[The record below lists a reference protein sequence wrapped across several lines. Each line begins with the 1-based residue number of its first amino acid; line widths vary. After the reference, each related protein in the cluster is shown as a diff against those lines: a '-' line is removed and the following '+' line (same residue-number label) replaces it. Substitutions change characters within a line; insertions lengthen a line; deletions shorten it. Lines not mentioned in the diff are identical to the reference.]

1 MPARRN
7 PLGGGFGRRVGV
19 SGLVMITVEHLS
31 VHFGKVRAVD
41 DVSFTVPEGEVFG
54 FIGPNGAGK
63 TTTIKVL
70 ATLLV
75 PTAGRAWVDGHCVVN
90 EPEAVR
96 RVIGY
101 MPDYYGVY
109 DGVTVYEYL
118 DFFAAAYR
126 LPYRKR
132 RMTIEAVLE
141 LTDLGGLRDRLV
153 GALSKGMK
161 QRLCVAKTLIH
172 DPKVLI
178 LDEPAAGLDPRARIE
193 LRELLKELARMGKT
207 IFISSHILTEL
218 ADLCTTV
225 GIIERGKLLAAGPL
239 EGITEALSPRRRV
252 LIEVAGRAEQ
262 ARRVL
267 SAEPDVVQVEVEDRR
282 LRVELAGGRERIA
295 GLVRVLVRADIDVL
309 SVSDERPDLESVFL
323 QVTKGEVM

>member
-1 MPARRN
+1 
-7 PLGGGFGRRVGV
+7 
-19 SGLVMITVEHLS
+19 MITVEHLS
-31 VHFGKVRAVD
+31 MHFNGLRAVD
-41 DVSFTVPEGEVFG
+41 DVTFTVPEGEVFG

-63 TTTIKVL
+63 TTTIKIL

-75 PTAGRAWVDGHCVVN
+75 PTAGRAWVNGHCVVN

-96 RVIGY
+96 QVVGY

-109 DGVTVYEYL
+109 DGVTVWEYL

-126 LPYRKR
+126 LPYRER
-132 RMTIEAVLE
+132 RATVDAVLE
-141 LTDLGGLRDRLV
+141 LTDLEGLRHRLV
-153 GALSKGMK
+153 GTLSKGMK

-218 ADLCTTV
+218 SDVCTTV
-225 GIIERGKLLAAGPL
+225 GIIERGRLLTAGRVDQ
-239 EGITEALSPRRRV
+239 ITQALSPVRRV
-252 LIEVAGRAEQ
+252 LIEVGGREAE
-262 ARRVL
+262 
-267 SAEPDVVQVEVEDRR
+267 AERLLTAQPSVVHVAAEGTR
-282 LRVELAGGRERIA
+282 LRVELSAERSEIA
-295 GLVRVLVRADIDVL
+295 DLVGLLVAADIPVL
-309 SVSDERPDLESVFL
+309 GVSDDRRDLESVFL
-323 QVTKGEVM
+323 RVTKGEVM

>member
-1 MPARRN
+1 
-7 PLGGGFGRRVGV
+7 
-19 SGLVMITVEHLS
+19 MITVEHLS
-31 VHFGKVRAVD
+31 MHFNGLRAVD
-41 DVSFTVPEGEVFG
+41 DVTFTVPAGEVFG

-63 TTTIKVL
+63 TTTIKIL

-75 PTAGRAWVDGHCVVN
+75 PTAGRAWVNGHCVVN

-96 RVIGY
+96 QVVGY

-109 DGVTVYEYL
+109 DGVTVWEYL

-132 RMTIEAVLE
+132 RATVDAVLE
-141 LTDLGGLRDRLV
+141 LTDLEGLRHRLV
-153 GALSKGMK
+153 GTLSKGMR

-218 ADLCTTV
+218 SDVCTTV
-225 GIIERGKLLAAGPL
+225 GIIERGRLLTAGRVDQ
-239 EGITEALSPRRRV
+239 ITQALSPVRRV
-252 LIEVAGRAEQ
+252 LIEVGGREAE
-262 ARRVL
+262 
-267 SAEPDVVQVEVEDRR
+267 AERLLAAQPSVVHVAAEGTR
-282 LRVELAGGRERIA
+282 LRVELSAERSEIA
-295 GLVRVLVRADIDVL
+295 DLVGLLVAADIPVL
-309 SVSDERPDLESVFL
+309 AVSDDRRDLESVFL
-323 QVTKGEVM
+323 RVTKGEVM

>member
-1 MPARRN
+1 
-7 PLGGGFGRRVGV
+7 
-19 SGLVMITVEHLS
+19 MITVEHLTM
-31 VHFGKVRAVD
+31 HFNGVRAVD
-41 DVSFTVPEGEVFG
+41 DVTFTVAEGEVFG

-63 TTTIKVL
+63 TTTIKIL
-70 ATLLV
+70 STLLL

-96 RVIGY
+96 QVMGY

-126 LPYRKR
+126 LRYRER
-132 RMTIEAVLE
+132 RATINAVLE
-141 LTDLGGLRDRLV
+141 LTDLDGLRHRLV

-193 LRELLKELARMGKT
+193 LRGLLKELARMGKT

-218 ADLCTTV
+218 SDICTTV
-225 GIIERGKLLAAGPL
+225 GIIERGKLLAAGRVDQ
-239 EGITEALSPRRRV
+239 ITEALSPARQV
-252 LIEVAGRAEQ
+252 LIELGGREAEAERLLAG
-262 ARRVL
+262 
-267 SAEPDVVQVEVEDRR
+267 EPGVTHVSVEGPM
-282 LRVELAGGRERIA
+282 LRVEISGRRGDIA
-295 GLVRVLVRADIDVL
+295 GLVKVLVTADVPVL
-309 SVSDERPDLESVFL
+309 GVSDDRQDLESVFL
-323 QVTKGEVM
+323 RVTKGEVT

>member
-1 MPARRN
+1 MHFN
-7 PLGGGFGRRVGV
+7 
-19 SGLVMITVEHLS
+19 GL
-31 VHFGKVRAVD
+31 RAVD
-41 DVSFTVPEGEVFG
+41 DVTFTVPEGEVFG

-63 TTTIKVL
+63 TTTIRIL
-70 ATLLV
+70 ATLQI

-96 RVIGY
+96 QTIGY

-109 DGVTVYEYL
+109 DGVTVWEYL

-126 LPYRKR
+126 IPPSR
-132 RMTIEAVLE
+132 RGATLRGVLE
-141 LTDLGGLRDRLV
+141 LTDLGELRHRLV
-153 GALSKGMK
+153 GVLSKWMK

-218 ADLCTTV
+218 SDVCTTV
-225 GIIERGKLLAAGPL
+225 GIIEQGKLLAAGSVDQ
-239 EGITEALSPRRRV
+239 ITRGLSPIRRV
-252 LIEVAGRAEQ
+252 VFEVAAGVAQAE
-262 ARRVL
+262 RL
-267 SAEPDVVQVEVEDRR
+267 LLAEPDVAHVAVEGSR
-282 LRVELAGGRERIA
+282 LRVELSAERGRIA
-295 GLVRVLVRADIDVL
+295 ELVRLLVTADVPVLN
-309 SVSDERPDLESVFL
+309 VSDDRRDLESVFL
-323 QVTKGEVM
+323 RVTKGEVM

>member
-1 MPARRN
+1 
-7 PLGGGFGRRVGV
+7 
-19 SGLVMITVEHLS
+19 MITVEHLS
-31 VHFGKVRAVD
+31 MHFNGLRAVD
-41 DVSFTVPEGEVFG
+41 DVTFTVPEGEVFG

-63 TTTIKVL
+63 TTTIKIL

-96 RVIGY
+96 QVVGY

-109 DGVTVYEYL
+109 DGVTVWEYL

-132 RMTIEAVLE
+132 RATIDAVLE
-141 LTDLGGLRDRLV
+141 LTDLEGLRHRLV
-153 GALSKGMK
+153 GTLSKGMK

-218 ADLCTTV
+218 SDVCTTV
-225 GIIERGKLLAAGPL
+225 GIIERGKLLTAGRVDQ
-239 EGITEALSPRRRV
+239 ITQALSPVRRV
-252 LIEVAGRAEQ
+252 LIEVGGREAE
-262 ARRVL
+262 
-267 SAEPDVVQVEVEDRR
+267 AERLLAAQPSVVYVAAEGTR
-282 LRVELAGGRERIA
+282 LRVELSAERSEIA
-295 GLVRVLVRADIDVL
+295 DLVGLLVAADVPVLG
-309 SVSDERPDLESVFL
+309 VSDDRRDLESVFL
-323 QVTKGEVM
+323 RVTKGEVV

>member
-1 MPARRN
+1 
-7 PLGGGFGRRVGV
+7 
-19 SGLVMITVEHLS
+19 MITVEHLS
-31 VHFGKVRAVD
+31 MHFNGLRAVD
-41 DVSFTVPEGEVFG
+41 DVTFTVPEGEVFG

-63 TTTIKVL
+63 TTTIKIL

-96 RVIGY
+96 QVVGY

-109 DGVTVYEYL
+109 DGVTVWEYL

-132 RMTIEAVLE
+132 RATIDAVLE
-141 LTDLGGLRDRLV
+141 LTDLEGLRHRLV
-153 GALSKGMK
+153 GTLSKGMR

-218 ADLCTTV
+218 SDVCTTV
-225 GIIERGKLLAAGPL
+225 GIIERGKLLTAGRL
-239 EGITEALSPRRRV
+239 DQITQALSPVRRV
-252 LIEVAGRAEQ
+252 LIEVGGREAE
-262 ARRVL
+262 
-267 SAEPDVVQVEVEDRR
+267 AERLLAAQPSVVHVAAEGTR
-282 LRVELAGGRERIA
+282 LRVELSAERSEIA
-295 GLVRVLVRADIDVL
+295 DLVGLLVAADIPVL
-309 SVSDERPDLESVFL
+309 GVSDDRRDLESVFL
-323 QVTKGEVM
+323 RVTKGEVV

>member
-1 MPARRN
+1 MR
-7 PLGGGFGRRVGV
+7 GKGRPTHA
-19 SGLVMITVEHLS
+19 GLVMITVEHLAM
-31 VHFGKVRAVD
+31 HFNGVRAVD
-41 DVSFTVPEGEVFG
+41 DVTFTVTEGEVFG

-63 TTTIKVL
+63 TTTIKIL
-70 ATLLV
+70 STLLM

-96 RVIGY
+96 QVMGY

-126 LPYRKR
+126 LPYRR
-132 RMTIEAVLE
+132 RRATIDGVLE
-141 LTDLGGLRDRLV
+141 LTDLDGLRHRLV

-193 LRELLKELARMGKT
+193 LRGLLKELARMGKT

-218 ADLCTTV
+218 SDICTTV
-225 GIIERGKLLAAGPL
+225 GIIERGKLLAAGRVDQ
-239 EGITEALSPRRRV
+239 ITQTLSSAHRV
-252 LIEVAGRAEQ
+252 LIEVGGKEEE
-262 ARRVL
+262 ARRLLSTEPGVIHVAADGPVL
-267 SAEPDVVQVEVEDRR
+267 Q
-282 LRVELAGGRERIA
+282 VELAGERDDIA
-295 GLVRVLVRADIDVL
+295 GLVKVLAIADVPVL
-309 SVSDERPDLESVFL
+309 GVTDDRRDLESVFL
-323 QVTKGEVM
+323 RVTKGEVM

>member
-1 MPARRN
+1 
-7 PLGGGFGRRVGV
+7 
-19 SGLVMITVEHLS
+19 MIAVEHLS
-31 VHFGKVRAVD
+31 MHFNGLRAVD
-41 DVSFTVPEGEVFG
+41 DVSFSVPEGEVFG

-63 TTTIKVL
+63 TTTIKIL

-96 RVIGY
+96 QVVGY

-109 DGVTVYEYL
+109 DGVTVWEYL

-132 RMTIEAVLE
+132 RATIDAVLE
-141 LTDLGGLRDRLV
+141 LTDLEGLRHRLV

-218 ADLCTTV
+218 SDICTTV
-225 GIIERGKLLAAGPL
+225 GIIERGKLLTAGRVDQ
-239 EGITEALSPRRRV
+239 ITQTLSPVRRV
-252 LIEVAGRAEQ
+252 VIEVGGREAEAERLLADQ
-262 ARRVL
+262 PSVVHV
-267 SAEPDVVQVEVEDRR
+267 SADGAR
-282 LRVELAGGRERIA
+282 LRVELSAERSRIA
-295 GLVRVLVRADIDVL
+295 DLVALLVAADIPVL
-309 SVSDERPDLESVFL
+309 GVSDDRRDLESVFL
-323 QVTKGEVM
+323 RVTKGEVM

>member
-1 MPARRN
+1 
-7 PLGGGFGRRVGV
+7 
-19 SGLVMITVEHLS
+19 MITVEHLS
-31 VHFGKVRAVD
+31 MHFNGLRAVD
-41 DVSFTVPEGEVFG
+41 DITFTVPAGEVFG

-63 TTTIKVL
+63 TTTIKIL

-96 RVIGY
+96 QVVGY

-109 DGVTVYEYL
+109 DGVTVWEYL

-132 RMTIEAVLE
+132 RATIDAVLE
-141 LTDLGGLRDRLV
+141 LTDLEGLRHRLV
-153 GALSKGMK
+153 GTLSKGMR

-218 ADLCTTV
+218 SDVCTTV
-225 GIIERGKLLAAGPL
+225 GIIERGRLLTAGRVDQ
-239 EGITEALSPRRRV
+239 ITQALSPVRRV
-252 LIEVAGRAEQ
+252 LIEVGGREAAAERLLAAQ
-262 ARRVL
+262 PSVVHVA
-267 SAEPDVVQVEVEDRR
+267 AEGTR
-282 LRVELAGGRERIA
+282 LRVELSAERSEIA
-295 GLVRVLVRADIDVL
+295 DLVGLLVAADIPVL
-309 SVSDERPDLESVFL
+309 GVSDDRRDLESVFL
-323 QVTKGEVM
+323 RVTKGEVV